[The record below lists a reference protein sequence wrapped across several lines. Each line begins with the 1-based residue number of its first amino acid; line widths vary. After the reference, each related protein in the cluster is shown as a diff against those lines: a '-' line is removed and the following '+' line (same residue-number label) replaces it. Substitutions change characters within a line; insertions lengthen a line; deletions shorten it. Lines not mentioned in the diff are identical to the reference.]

1 MIISEEDQ
9 DLLSSQNEEIF
20 EEDEFYDE
28 SDDSEESPKPKKKRD
43 SNRFSYTD
51 KVHLTLSAGRGGNGR
66 VAWTRT
72 RYFPKGGPSGGN
84 GGKGGSIIIEVSKDL
99 LSLDHF
105 RNTRIIKALNGD
117 DGGTCQCNGKN
128 GQNRVIKVPQGTLI
142 KDLNTGE
149 IIKDLVEDGEIF
161 EFCKG
166 GKGGFGN
173 EHFKSP
179 TNRTPRN
186 ATPGK
191 PGDSIEVEFELKLI
205 ADIGF
210 VGLPNAGK
218 STLLNALTATQ
229 VKIGDYPFTTL
240 KPNLSYIE
248 FDDYSRVYLADIPG
262 IIKDAHVGR
271 GLGLEFL
278 KHIERTKVLI
288 FVIDLS
294 KHHEDDPLSDLN
306 LLRKELELHNESL
319 LEKPFLVAL
328 NKSDLPESK
337 ENLERFLE
345 VYPFSK
351 DTIFP
356 ISALE
361 KENLDNFV
369 KAMRNLSNKPK
380 ERDATISFDYL
391 KKLQESF
398 SSESL

>member
-9 DLLSSQNEEIF
+9 DLLSSQNEEYF
-20 EEDEFYDE
+20 EEVDFSDE
-28 SDDSEESPKPKKKRD
+28 SDFFEEEESEPRKKKQ
-43 SNRFSYTD
+43 SNRLSYTD
-51 KVHLTLSAGRGGNGR
+51 KVNLVLSAGRGGNGR

-105 RNTRIIKALNGD
+105 RNTRIIKAENGA

-128 GQNRVIKVPQGTLI
+128 GQNRIIKVPQGTLL
-142 KDLNTGE
+142 KDLKTGE
-149 IIKDLVEDGEIF
+149 IIRDLVTDGEVI
-161 EFCKG
+161 EICKG
-166 GKGGFGN
+166 GKGGYGN

-191 PGDSIEVEFELKLI
+191 PGESLEVELELKLI
-205 ADIGF
+205 ADVGF

-218 STLLNALTATQ
+218 STLLNALTATE

-240 KPNLSYIE
+240 KPNLSYLQ
-248 FDDYSRVYLADIPG
+248 FDDYSRIYLADIPG

-288 FVIDLS
+288 FVIDLA
-294 KHHEDDPLSDLN
+294 KYHEVDPLHDLN
-306 LLRKELELHNESL
+306 LLRTELELHNPEL

-337 ENLERFLE
+337 ENLEKFME
-345 VYPFSK
+345 MYPFAK
-351 DTIFP
+351 ETIYP

-361 KENLDNFV
+361 KNNLGAFV
-369 KAMRNLSNKPK
+369 QAMRNLANKPK

-391 KKLQESF
+391 KKLQEST
-398 SSESL
+398 EN